1 MGGIMD
7 IREAAD
13 ELGISVQAVHKRIN
27 SGTLDGVKTNIG
39 WQVSSCSVADA
50 KKVPPKKG
58 RPWHGEVYLL
68 MNGPYEVMT
77 FTYRPETDSFM
88 PGDVIDPERAPL
100 GTVSREGRGKASGL
114 KAWWKHRSI
123 PGSRAGMDEKLRTL
137 GLADPSQIPFRN
149 LGLSLSDQYWV
160 CPVDHAL
167 CWGDINYFQNDFG
180 SLEEDWGV
188 WLAEVGLSSPD
199 NTSEGALPKRWLC
212 RESER
217 ILLKGHVP
225 WTDQQVYNEV
235 VASVLHGR
243 LLSPSD
249 FVPYEVRRIEDLG
262 VVSTCACFLSPR
274 EEYVPMSLVLE
285 AERRRQG
292 ELLYDTVVRACI
304 NRGISPKVTEEQ
316 LAKMIVCDNIMA
328 NTDRHLR
335 NFGLIRNIDDLSWR
349 FAPLFDTGNSLWYD
363 KDESAVARGDYKF
376 LSHPFNDMPNRQL
389 MYASETA
396 WFDAKKLEGFADE
409 ACEILAEGDLSRW
422 RLDYLH
428 EGIDQRVRAVQEL
441 LP

>member
-1 MGGIMD
+1 MD
-7 IREAAD
+7 ARMSISEAAS
-13 ELGISVQAVHKRIN
+13 ELGISVQAVHKRIS

-39 WQVSSCSVADA
+39 WQVSSRSVADA
-50 KKVPPKKG
+50 KKEPPKKG
-58 RPWHGEVYLL
+58 RPWRGETYLL
-68 MNGPYEVMT
+68 MSGPYEVMT

-100 GTVSREGRGKASGL
+100 GTVSREGRGKSSGL
-114 KAWWKHRSI
+114 KTWWQHRSI
-123 PGSRAGMDEKLRTL
+123 PGSRAGMDEKLRSL
-137 GLADPSQIPFRN
+137 GLEDPSQIPFRN
-149 LGLSLSDQYWV
+149 LGLSLSDQYWI
-160 CPVDHAL
+160 CPADHML
-167 CWGDINYFQNDFG
+167 RWKDINYFQNDFG
-180 SLEEDWGV
+180 SSEEDWDT

-212 RESER
+212 REGER
-217 ILLKGHVP
+217 ILLKGHIP
-225 WTDQQVYNEV
+225 WTDQQVYNES
-235 VASVLHGR
+235 VATALHSR
-243 LLSPSD
+243 LLAPSD
-249 FVPYEVRRIEDLG
+249 FVPYEVQQVETLG
-262 VVSTCACFLSPR
+262 VVSACPCFLSFC

-285 AERRRQG
+285 VERSRKG
-292 ELLYDTVVRACI
+292 ELLYDTVVRACS
-304 NRGISPKVTEEQ
+304 NRGIPTKVAEEQ

-335 NFGLIRNIDDLSWR
+335 NFGLIRNIDDLRWR

-376 LSHPFNDMPNRQL
+376 LSRPFNDMPNRQL
-389 MYASETA
+389 MYASEVG

-428 EGIDQRVRAVQEL
+428 EGIDQRIRAIQEL
-441 LP
+441 LG